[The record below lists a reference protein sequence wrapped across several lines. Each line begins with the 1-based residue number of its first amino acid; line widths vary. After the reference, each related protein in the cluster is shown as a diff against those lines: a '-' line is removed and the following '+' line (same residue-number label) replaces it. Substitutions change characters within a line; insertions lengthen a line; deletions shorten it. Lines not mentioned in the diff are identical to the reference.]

1 MGVRLVL
8 KPEFAKNWFAARWNA
23 QHSAADRKP
32 DETGPSI
39 EQTLHIALAAIVI
52 VGWALVYTTLMRG
65 IDRGDL
71 ARTAG
76 TATAVSSTAAPG
88 ERSRS
93 TPSQAPSI
101 AATPAALR
109 Q

>member
-8 KPEFAKNWFAARWNA
+8 KPWFAANA
-23 QHSAADRKP
+23 RPSHSAADRNG
-32 DETGPSI
+32 DDARPSL
-39 EQTLHIALAAIVI
+39 EQTLHVALAAIVI

-65 IDRGDL
+65 IERGDV
-71 ARTAG
+71 ARNDRAG
-76 TATAVSSTAAPG
+76 IAVSTNAAPTK
-88 ERSRS
+88 

-101 AATPAALR
+101 AATPATLR

>member
-1 MGVRLVL
+1 
-8 KPEFAKNWFAARWNA
+8 
-23 QHSAADRKP
+23 P

-71 ARTAG
+71 ARNDRAT
-76 TATAVSSTAAPG
+76 TAVSINAAPG
-88 ERSRS
+88 ETSRS